1 MIVTILGG
9 VLFSSVAAAQSAP
22 TTRVAATSSKAA
34 TRARHASGPS
44 QSIGAPWSG
53 QLRHATRLR
62 TNHRFVIRRPSRAF
76 GTRTT
81 VDHVYRAVVDTL
93 AQFPH
98 THVLAIGDLSAQR
111 GGRITEHSSHQ
122 SGRDADIGLFYKT
135 KPAAY
140 PASFVRASEANLD
153 CAATW
158 KLIARLAST
167 IGRDG
172 GVRMMFLDFEVQGML
187 YRWAMDH
194 GVSAQRLA
202 LVFQYP
208 HGRGAAVGL
217 VRHEPNHADHVH
229 VRFKCSAADSR
240 CW

>member
-1 MIVTILGG
+1 MCSI
-9 VLFSSVAAAQSAP
+9 AAAQPPPLDNRASTAP
-22 TTRVAATSSKAA
+22 RVAATLPKPGT
-34 TRARHASGPS
+34 TRAG
-44 QSIGAPWSG
+44 QSVGAPWAG
-53 QLRHATRLR
+53 QLRNATKLR
-62 TNHRFVIRRPSRAF
+62 ANHRYFIRRPGRAF

-81 VDHVYRAVVDTL
+81 VDLVYRAVVDTL
-93 AQFPH
+93 AQFPN

-111 GGRITEHSSHQ
+111 GGPITEHSSHQ
-122 SGRDADIGLFYKT
+122 SGRDVDLGLFYKT
-135 KPAAY
+135 KPAGY
-140 PASFVRASEANLD
+140 PASFVRATEANLN

-158 KLIARLAST
+158 KLIARLAAT
-167 IGRDG
+167 TGRDG

-208 HGRGAAVGL
+208 HGRGAPVGL

-229 VRFKCSAADSR
+229 VRFKCSAVDR
-240 CW
+240 QCW